1 MDKREEL
8 IKIFSKDIREI
19 LKQVTVDFEQ
29 VQEIRLRVH
38 APLLMI
44 CNNREYY
51 ITPEGNLSMKAEEA
65 YLVTREALKETLDYM
80 SSYSLYAFEEEIR
93 QGFITIQ
100 GGHRIGIAGK
110 TITDGHGIR
119 SMKFI
124 SFINVRLSHQ
134 VKGCAAAVLP
144 YLYDR
149 DMIFHTLIIS
159 PPRCGKT
166 TLLRDIIRQMS
177 NG

>member
-44 CNNREYY
+44 CSNREYY
-51 ITPEGNLSMKAEEA
+51 ITREGNLSMRAEEA
-65 YLVTREALKETLDYM
+65 YLVTRDALKETLDYM

-100 GGHRIGIAGK
+100 GGPHRYRRKDHHRRSRDSQHEVHFLHQCSSVPPGERVCR
-110 TITDGHGIR
+110 DGA
-119 SMKFI
+119 SI
-124 SFINVRLSHQ
+124 SV
-134 VKGCAAAVLP
+134 
-144 YLYDR
+144 
-149 DMIFHTLIIS
+149 
-159 PPRCGKT
+159 
-166 TLLRDIIRQMS
+166 
-177 NG
+177 

>member
-51 ITPEGNLSMKAEEA
+51 ITREGNLSMRAEEA
-65 YLVTREALKETLDYM
+65 YLVTREALKETLD
-80 SSYSLYAFEEEIR
+80 I
-93 QGFITIQ
+93 
-100 GGHRIGIAGK
+100 
-110 TITDGHGIR
+110 
-119 SMKFI
+119 
-124 SFINVRLSHQ
+124 
-134 VKGCAAAVLP
+134 
-144 YLYDR
+144 
-149 DMIFHTLIIS
+149 
-159 PPRCGKT
+159 
-166 TLLRDIIRQMS
+166 
-177 NG
+177 